1 MYVEVANSFSN
12 EYKGWC
18 LDSGATSHMC
28 SQKER
33 FENVSAAKC
42 PQLKLANGESTD
54 TEGCGLVPFNPS
66 NKYSA
71 NLVNTLYV
79 PELRENLLSV
89 SKICDH
95 GFNILFKKDRAEIL
109 RGSNGQI
116 VFTAKRKQDLYH
128 VEESGEFGHVAIG
141 KQTNIKEW
149 HERFGHLNEKD
160 LKEHLRTFGQIV
172 YSLDKRSKSKFSAR
186 SKNYIFIGYCS
197 NAKAYRLFD
206 PETRIVSKSRDVVFT
221 NKFDT
226 NCRFEEFLEQEENIE
241 TEYIPSEQEEEYP
254 DEDNEQFPE
263 ETRQQVIS
271 KRGPGRPRKLHT
283 GKPGRPKLVYN
294 EVIAE
299 THDSGSESEGEEFFE
314 ATSLISSN
322 EVTANAALKGPHAL
336 EWKEAFMNE
345 YKALQKNKT
354 WEIVKRQENQRVI
367 DTRWVLRTKYK
378 ANGEIDC
385 RKARLVA
392 KGFTQREGIDYTET
406 FSPVARIGSIR
417 ALIAIAVEFS
427 LDVHQ
432 FDFNSAYLNGEIEKD
447 IYINVPPEFDDILTG
462 KEKQKYGKNN
472 VCKLKKALYGLKQSG
487 RQWYKKLDNK
497 LKEMEL
503 NPIAADP
510 CVYLKKKGNGIII
523 VSLYVDDLFVATN
536 DAQMLKNLKSELSSN
551 FEMKDLGKLSYCLG
565 IEFNQNKEKKSFS
578 MSQPKYIKDLL
589 KQFNME
595 DCKTTSTPINTS
607 EKLSTDMCPKN
618 EAEKE
623 EASKLPYQNLVG
635 ALMWLA
641 VSTRPDI
648 AHAETDTPQKSG
660 GILDSSTSAAAAAL
674 KPGQCSNA
682 TTAMVTMPAGHANAG
697 AGPSKPAFHPG
708 LGVDGV
714 ILPPPDALKSKQS
727 AKSAAESPVGA
738 GTVGKPPTASVGE
751 RFSFTEKRSAGH
763 VLQRH
768 YAHAGSNLSADW
780 LKKVEWAKQVLPD
793 YAEQSPRAQAQAKR
807 QRSQEAPGPSAKKSR
822 VQPGRSFAQIAK
834 ERILIGVLDQGNADG
849 RIPRNQWKWVETAL
863 ATRCFEMLDSE
874 PGPPPICKDVGWY
887 QGNVKVIACDDERS
901 AELYKAAVSKIGE
914 VYPGAKLVA
923 IDWKDVPVRPRA
935 RLWIPSSMKEP
946 DKLLLMLQRCNPSL
960 PTHDWKVAKIEEMP
974 GPTSQAVII
983 LNKESLAPIDAA
995 GGELNFGFSSV
1006 FIRVY
1011 KSDATPANGLSDK
1024 PAEEDITEE
1033 LEAPERPEMDG
1044 YVSDASTIT
1053 RELSALCTM
1062 ADREVTLDVAP
1073 DDEDANQT
1081 VVEVLSSDVPKDIA
1095 DKPPS
1100 LTHNVNWAI
1109 NSFQP
1114 FKSPGPDGI
1123 SPAHLQYA
1131 GNTATNW
1138 LQALPPSPVNR
1149 LLCDIEG
1156 GGCQLVAYADDVAMI
1171 FTGKYP
1177 QTLCD
1182 LMTVKLIN
1190 LAAWAD
1196 KCGLGVNPDKTEL
1209 VLFSR
1214 RYKEDWSLEPP
1225 GQPDALAFY
1234 TDGSKLN
1241 NKVGGGVHSPILG
1254 IDHSFRLPDHCS
1266 VFQAEIL
1273 AINESLKLLQRSNT
1287 AYGRINIYS
1296 DSQAAIKSIAATTTK
1311 STSVS
1316 NCRRSLHEMAEFF
1329 DICLIWVPGHKDIP
1343 GNCIADELARRGTT
1357 DILLPDKE
1365 DISMPLATCKL
1376 MLHSLLI
1383 AKHSERWHNTP
1394 TCRVARQS
1402 WPRIDRARSKAL
1414 CDLSRTECSHVVRS
1428 LTGHW
1433 LVGIHALRLKAPYN
1447 DFCRSCRDEEED
1459 ECPEHFFC
1467 FCPALSNRRLRTL
1480 GKPFLDNLSE
1490 LATLAPRKIAHFVQ
1504 LSKWTPF

>member
-28 SQKER
+28 SQKEK

-54 TEGCGLVPFNPS
+54 IEGCGLVPFKPS

-128 VEESGEFGHVAIG
+128 VEEPGEFGHVAIG

-160 LKEHLRTFGQIV
+160 LKEVIRKGRIQGVQANLKEDLAICEVCIKGKQSQKPFPT
-172 YSLDKRSKSKFSAR
+172 SSSRSTEV
-186 SKNYIFIGYCS
+186 
-197 NAKAYRLFD
+197 LQ
-206 PETRIVSKSRDVVFT
+206 
-221 NKFDT
+221 
-226 NCRFEEFLEQEENIE
+226 FEEFLEQEENIE

-432 FDFNSAYLNGEIEKD
+432 FDFNSAYLNGEIEED

-510 CVYLKKKGNGIII
+510 CVYLKKKGNRIII
-523 VSLYVDDLFVATN
+523 VSL
-536 DAQMLKNLKSELSSN
+536 N
-551 FEMKDLGKLSYCLG
+551 FEIKDLGKLSYCLG

-648 AHAETDTPQKSG
+648 AHAS
-660 GILDSSTSAAAAAL
+660 ILQQTSASVAASALVSTQLANESSASAAVAPAAAINGACGSSKQLLNNKRCHLTQQWQQNQSEEAASAAASVNNNS
-674 KPGQCSNA
+674 GD
-682 TTAMVTMPAGHANAG
+682 
-697 AGPSKPAFHPG
+697 PS
-708 LGVDGV
+708 VW
-714 ILPPPDALKSKQS
+714 
-727 AKSAAESPVGA
+727 
-738 GTVGKPPTASVGE
+738 
-751 RFSFTEKRSAGH
+751 
-763 VLQRH
+763 
-768 YAHAGSNLSADW
+768 N
-780 LKKVEWAKQVLPD
+780 
-793 YAEQSPRAQAQAKR
+793 
-807 QRSQEAPGPSAKKSR
+807 
-822 VQPGRSFAQIAK
+822 GRS
-834 ERILIGVLDQGNADG
+834 L
-849 RIPRNQWKWVETAL
+849 
-863 ATRCFEMLDSE
+863 
-874 PGPPPICKDVGWY
+874 
-887 QGNVKVIACDDERS
+887 
-901 AELYKAAVSKIGE
+901 
-914 VYPGAKLVA
+914 
-923 IDWKDVPVRPRA
+923 
-935 RLWIPSSMKEP
+935 
-946 DKLLLMLQRCNPSL
+946 
-960 PTHDWKVAKIEEMP
+960 
-974 GPTSQAVII
+974 
-983 LNKESLAPIDAA
+983 
-995 GGELNFGFSSV
+995 
-1006 FIRVY
+1006 
-1011 KSDATPANGLSDK
+1011 
-1024 PAEEDITEE
+1024 
-1033 LEAPERPEMDG
+1033 
-1044 YVSDASTIT
+1044 
-1053 RELSALCTM
+1053 
-1062 ADREVTLDVAP
+1062 
-1073 DDEDANQT
+1073 
-1081 VVEVLSSDVPKDIA
+1081 
-1095 DKPPS
+1095 
-1100 LTHNVNWAI
+1100 NWA
-1109 NSFQP
+1109 
-1114 FKSPGPDGI
+1114 
-1123 SPAHLQYA
+1123 A
-1131 GNTATNW
+1131 
-1138 LQALPPSPVNR
+1138 
-1149 LLCDIEG
+1149 
-1156 GGCQLVAYADDVAMI
+1156 
-1171 FTGKYP
+1171 
-1177 QTLCD
+1177 
-1182 LMTVKLIN
+1182 
-1190 LAAWAD
+1190 
-1196 KCGLGVNPDKTEL
+1196 
-1209 VLFSR
+1209 
-1214 RYKEDWSLEPP
+1214 
-1225 GQPDALAFY
+1225 
-1234 TDGSKLN
+1234 
-1241 NKVGGGVHSPILG
+1241 
-1254 IDHSFRLPDHCS
+1254 
-1266 VFQAEIL
+1266 
-1273 AINESLKLLQRSNT
+1273 
-1287 AYGRINIYS
+1287 
-1296 DSQAAIKSIAATTTK
+1296 
-1311 STSVS
+1311 
-1316 NCRRSLHEMAEFF
+1316 
-1329 DICLIWVPGHKDIP
+1329 
-1343 GNCIADELARRGTT
+1343 
-1357 DILLPDKE
+1357 
-1365 DISMPLATCKL
+1365 
-1376 MLHSLLI
+1376 
-1383 AKHSERWHNTP
+1383 
-1394 TCRVARQS
+1394 
-1402 WPRIDRARSKAL
+1402 
-1414 CDLSRTECSHVVRS
+1414 RS
-1428 LTGHW
+1428 LTGR
-1433 LVGIHALRLKAPYN
+1433 GG
-1447 DFCRSCRDEEED
+1447 
-1459 ECPEHFFC
+1459 
-1467 FCPALSNRRLRTL
+1467 T
-1480 GKPFLDNLSE
+1480 
-1490 LATLAPRKIAHFVQ
+1490 
-1504 LSKWTPF
+1504 

>member
-42 PQLKLANGESTD
+42 PQLKLANGES
-54 TEGCGLVPFNPS
+54 NPS

-160 LKEHLRTFGQIV
+160 LKEVIRKGRIQGVQANLKEDLAICEVCIKGKQSQKPFPT
-172 YSLDKRSKSKFSAR
+172 SSSRSTEV
-186 SKNYIFIGYCS
+186 
-197 NAKAYRLFD
+197 LQ
-206 PETRIVSKSRDVVFT
+206 
-221 NKFDT
+221 
-226 NCRFEEFLEQEENIE
+226 FEEFLEQEENIE

-392 KGFTQREGIDYTET
+392 KGFTQRE
-406 FSPVARIGSIR
+406 
-417 ALIAIAVEFS
+417 
-427 LDVHQ
+427 DVHQ
-432 FDFNSAYLNGEIEKD
+432 FDFNSAYLNGEIEED
-447 IYINVPPEFDDILTG
+447 IYINVPSEFDDILTV

-523 VSLYVDDLFVATN
+523 VSLYVDDLIVATN

-589 KQFNME
+589 KQFNMG

-648 AHAETDTPQKSG
+648 AHA
-660 GILDSSTSAAAAAL
+660 
-674 KPGQCSNA
+674 
-682 TTAMVTMPAGHANAG
+682 
-697 AGPSKPAFHPG
+697 
-708 LGVDGV
+708 
-714 ILPPPDALKSKQS
+714 
-727 AKSAAESPVGA
+727 
-738 GTVGKPPTASVGE
+738 
-751 RFSFTEKRSAGH
+751 
-763 VLQRH
+763 
-768 YAHAGSNLSADW
+768 YA
-780 LKKVEWAKQVLPD
+780 
-793 YAEQSPRAQAQAKR
+793 
-807 QRSQEAPGPSAKKSR
+807 
-822 VQPGRSFAQIAK
+822 
-834 ERILIGVLDQGNADG
+834 
-849 RIPRNQWKWVETAL
+849 
-863 ATRCFEMLDSE
+863 
-874 PGPPPICKDVGWY
+874 
-887 QGNVKVIACDDERS
+887 
-901 AELYKAAVSKIGE
+901 
-914 VYPGAKLVA
+914 
-923 IDWKDVPVRPRA
+923 
-935 RLWIPSSMKEP
+935 
-946 DKLLLMLQRCNPSL
+946 
-960 PTHDWKVAKIEEMP
+960 
-974 GPTSQAVII
+974 
-983 LNKESLAPIDAA
+983 
-995 GGELNFGFSSV
+995 
-1006 FIRVY
+1006 
-1011 KSDATPANGLSDK
+1011 
-1024 PAEEDITEE
+1024 
-1033 LEAPERPEMDG
+1033 
-1044 YVSDASTIT
+1044 
-1053 RELSALCTM
+1053 
-1062 ADREVTLDVAP
+1062 
-1073 DDEDANQT
+1073 
-1081 VVEVLSSDVPKDIA
+1081 
-1095 DKPPS
+1095 
-1100 LTHNVNWAI
+1100 
-1109 NSFQP
+1109 
-1114 FKSPGPDGI
+1114 
-1123 SPAHLQYA
+1123 
-1131 GNTATNW
+1131 
-1138 LQALPPSPVNR
+1138 
-1149 LLCDIEG
+1149 
-1156 GGCQLVAYADDVAMI
+1156 
-1171 FTGKYP
+1171 
-1177 QTLCD
+1177 
-1182 LMTVKLIN
+1182 
-1190 LAAWAD
+1190 
-1196 KCGLGVNPDKTEL
+1196 
-1209 VLFSR
+1209 
-1214 RYKEDWSLEPP
+1214 
-1225 GQPDALAFY
+1225 
-1234 TDGSKLN
+1234 
-1241 NKVGGGVHSPILG
+1241 
-1254 IDHSFRLPDHCS
+1254 
-1266 VFQAEIL
+1266 
-1273 AINESLKLLQRSNT
+1273 
-1287 AYGRINIYS
+1287 
-1296 DSQAAIKSIAATTTK
+1296 
-1311 STSVS
+1311 
-1316 NCRRSLHEMAEFF
+1316 
-1329 DICLIWVPGHKDIP
+1329 
-1343 GNCIADELARRGTT
+1343 
-1357 DILLPDKE
+1357 
-1365 DISMPLATCKL
+1365 
-1376 MLHSLLI
+1376 
-1383 AKHSERWHNTP
+1383 
-1394 TCRVARQS
+1394 
-1402 WPRIDRARSKAL
+1402 
-1414 CDLSRTECSHVVRS
+1414 
-1428 LTGHW
+1428 
-1433 LVGIHALRLKAPYN
+1433 
-1447 DFCRSCRDEEED
+1447 
-1459 ECPEHFFC
+1459 
-1467 FCPALSNRRLRTL
+1467 
-1480 GKPFLDNLSE
+1480 
-1490 LATLAPRKIAHFVQ
+1490 
-1504 LSKWTPF
+1504 